1 VATRRANIFSPEF
14 DHVSERDG
22 YRWRGARVGRAIGGK
37 QIGASLYELP
47 AGERT
52 YPFHFHH
59 AIEEWLLVVSGS
71 PVLRDAEGEHEL
83 RPGDVV
89 CFTTGPGG
97 VHQVRG
103 PGTVLIVSA
112 SASLEVSEYPDSG
125 KVGVSHP
132 RKVFRLA
139 DSVDYWEGE

>member
-1 VATRRANIFSPEF
+1 MRRTNVFAPEF
-14 DHVSERDG
+14 DHSSERDG
-22 YRWRGARVGRAIGGK
+22 YRWRAARVGRAIGGK

-47 AGERT
+47 DGERS

-59 AIEEWLLVVSGS
+59 AIEEWLVVVAGT
-71 PVLRDAEGEHEL
+71 PRLRDADGEREL
-83 RPGDVV
+83 RAGDVV
-89 CFTTGPGG
+89 CFPTGPEG
-97 VHQVRG
+97 VHQVSG

-132 RKVFRLA
+132 RKLFRIA
-139 DSVDYWEGE
+139 DAVEYWDGE

>member
-1 VATRRANIFSPEF
+1 VVRRANIFKPEF
-14 DHVSERDG
+14 DHSSERDG
-22 YRWRGARVGRAIGGK
+22 YRWQAARIGRSIGGK

-47 AGERT
+47 DGERS

-59 AIEEWLLVVSGS
+59 AIEEWLVVVSGA
-71 PVLRDAEGEHEL
+71 PVLREAGGTRTL
-83 RPGDVV
+83 RAGDVV
-89 CFTTGPGG
+89 CFPVGSEGA
-97 VHQVRG
+97 HQVLG

-132 RKVFRLA
+132 RKVFRVEDA
-139 DSVDYWEGE
+139 VDYWEGE

>member
-1 VATRRANIFSPEF
+1 VRRANVFRPELGHSS
-14 DHVSERDG
+14 DREG
-22 YRWRGARVGRAIGGK
+22 YRSRSARIGRAIGGS
-37 QIGASLYELP
+37 QLGATLYELP

-59 AIEEWLLVVSGS
+59 AIEEWLVVISGAPTLRDS
-71 PVLRDAEGEHEL
+71 GGERVLRA
-83 RPGDVV
+83 GDVV
-89 CFTTGPGG
+89 CFATGAEGA
-97 VHQVRG
+97 HQVCG

-139 DSVDYWEGE
+139 DAVDYWEGE